1 MVSSEV
7 GLLTGLEPGVD
18 KGPQHLAKQSPY
30 RMHLFS
36 PWAEGESARLT
47 IRQSDPNALNTA
59 EAVLQQF
66 RGERVLQLASQH
78 PAQRAGAVLRGERAA
93 REPDRRAR
101 ERADNETAN
110 TLLAAR

>member
-36 PWAEGESARLT
+36 PWAEGESASLT
-47 IRQSDPNALNTA
+47 IRQSDPVSYTHLTLPTT
-59 EAVLQQF
+59 EAV
-66 RGERVLQLASQH
+66 
-78 PAQRAGAVLRGERAA
+78 
-93 REPDRRAR
+93 
-101 ERADNETAN
+101 
-110 TLLAAR
+110 